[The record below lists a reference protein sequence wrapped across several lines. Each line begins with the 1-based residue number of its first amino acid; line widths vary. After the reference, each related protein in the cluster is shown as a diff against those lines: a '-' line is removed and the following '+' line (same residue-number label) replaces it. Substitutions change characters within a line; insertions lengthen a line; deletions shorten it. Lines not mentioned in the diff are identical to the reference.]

1 MPIYDY
7 KCKACEYFFEEEISI
22 KKYKRKKKCPS
33 CGKHKLE
40 RVIGASTVCI
50 RAEAKTLV
58 HLAERN
64 TEKMGS
70 YELGDRR
77 GEQQEAAAKG
87 KKIADGDKPWYHK
100 KSTAT
105 SEEINKMTPS
115 QKKKYIEEGK
125 K

>member
-7 KCKACEYFFEEEISI
+7 KCKACERLFAEEQSI
-22 KKYKRKKKCPS
+22 KKYKRRRKCPS
-33 CGKHKLE
+33 CGKYKLE
-40 RVIGASTVCI
+40 RIIGASTVCI

-70 YELGDRR
+70 YELGDKR
-77 GEQQEAAAKG
+77 GAQEEAATKG
-87 KKIADGDKPWYHK
+87 KKLADGDKPWYHK
-100 KSTAT
+100 KRTAT
-105 SEEINKMTPS
+105 SEEIKKMTPS